1 MTFFYGPIQ
10 SSGLGCSHYFIALKT
25 LTHLHYCCVALSL
38 FHKSR
43 LVRSTI
49 MDRSSRASAQS
60 PPPVSFQ
67 HNPFSSFPFPPPPD
81 WPPRLSRAR
90 THEEWHS
97 RMAVIQEAPSH
108 SHRAADT
115 SSRSSPVASRQCHQR
130 ALLRTSQE
138 TQEETDTADHLAT
151 LNGTYDDPPSTP
163 PARRSTRKRKAPE
176 TLTFS
181 PESGPKKR
189 AATEKPPAS
198 KKPPAETTRP
208 PGNLKTD
215 PDEDEKKQ
223 ECDSNCCICMTEP
236 EPQEVAF
243 INGCEHSFCFGCIEK
258 WADRENTCPLCKA
271 RFTKI
276 ERRQKTKRGKSTVKV
291 KEKSQR
297 SEFTSSI
304 ALEGLFGEL
313 GRSGIAFESFFGETV
328 VFAVVENVFVYK

>member
-81 WPPRLSRAR
+81 WPPRMSRAR
-90 THEEWHS
+90 AHEEWHS
-97 RMAVIQEAPSH
+97 RMAVIQQAPSH